1 MVYRQRADRAKQFA
15 PFDALKGF
23 REALI
28 KKEKI
33 VIPKAELSEDRKE
46 ELDRKIQQIKPKD
59 VMTVIYYQN
68 KEYVKVTGIITEI
81 NVMQRYLQVIHKKIK
96 FEDIYE
102 IQDEAFDMG

>member
-15 PFDALKGF
+15 SFDALKGF